1 MTDLQRK
8 SGLVSAVAVAI
19 INALVGFNVI
29 PLDAQGTALLNTAVS
44 AIAALVLHL
53 LGRTDA

>member
-19 INALVGFNVI
+19 VNALTGFGVI
-29 PLDAQGTALLNTAVS
+29 PLDTQGTALLNTAVS
-44 AIAALVLHL
+44 AIAALILHL
-53 LGRTDA
+53 LGRADA